1 MKSVSFVY
9 LTINPLL
16 DEHLGTASI
25 AAYLEMHGIPVRMRI
40 IYFDPNNFK
49 IENIYH
55 DLPDADLYGFPL
67 FNNTADLIYDLSKM
81 IKKDKPDSYIFVG
94 GQLPTQAHKH
104 ILNDCHEIDF
114 VVLGDGE
121 EPVLYAVKAIMD
133 GKDINDIPSIAV
145 RDGKDNDNKV
155 PNITQIEKLPWIS
168 RQYLEQMIESG
179 FGSARMTTSR
189 GCLGNCS
196 FCSEN
201 SYKRCWRGREIDDVC
216 DEIFHLYETY
226 GVTSFVFNDGSFE
239 DPGPQGKQRV
249 KKFCERMLAYPVQ
262 FHFWC
267 FLRAET
273 FHDSDLWLIKLM
285 KKAGFTQAFVGIES
299 GNNEDLKLYSKI
311 AKVEDNYRAMKL
323 LQENGINVLI
333 GFIMFNPL
341 STRETLRSNYDFLVN
356 IDNWRPY
363 AFIGRV
369 LIYYNTGLHRK
380 IEKLNLLTD
389 EFSYLN
395 PAGYRFVD
403 KDAERLWGFI
413 ESKLIPSI
421 VFKKYDFN
429 FFYFNNFYDS
439 LRGLFPDYMKHH
451 DLKYRNLLSDVAVR
465 LAEYFKLLFV
475 DYDLTA
481 AEHELPKFEND
492 MKEFVLRLNSFKL
505 EIIMKEPIRS
515 YLRNISKK
523 KFVMSSGLQQ
533 IKGE

>member
-16 DEHLGTASI
+16 DEHIGTASI
-25 AAYLEMHGIPVRMRI
+25 AAYLEKHGIAVKMKI
-40 IYFDPNNFK
+40 IYFDPNDFE
-49 IENIYH
+49 IENIYY
-55 DLPDADLYGFPL
+55 DLPDADIYGFPL
-67 FNNTADLIYDLSKM
+67 FNNTASVIYDLSKM

-94 GQLPTQAHKH
+94 GQLPTQAYKH
-104 ILNDCHEIDF
+104 ILNDCPYIDF

-121 EPVLYAVKAIMD
+121 EPVLNAVQAITD

-145 RDGKDNDNKV
+145 KSGMDNDNKA
-155 PNITQIEKLPWIS
+155 PNITQVEELPWVS

-189 GCLGNCS
+189 GCLGCCS

-201 SYKRCWRGREIDDVC
+201 SYRKRWRCREIDDVC
-216 DEIFHLYETY
+216 DEIFHIYETY

-239 DPGPQGKQRV
+239 DPGEQGKERV

-273 FHDSDLWLIKLM
+273 FHESDLPLIKLM
-285 KKAGFTQAFVGIES
+285 RKAGFTQAFVGIEA
-299 GNNEDLKLYSKI
+299 GNNDDLKLYSKI
-311 AKVEDNYRAMKL
+311 AKVDDNYRSMKL
-323 LQENGINVLI
+323 FQESGINVLI
-333 GFIMFNPL
+333 GYIMFNPL

-363 AFIGRV
+363 AFIGKA

-380 IEKLNLLTD
+380 IKKLNLLSD
-389 EFSYLN
+389 DFSYLN
-395 PAGYRFVD
+395 PSGYHFAD
-403 KDAERLWGFI
+403 KDAEKLWEFI

-421 VFKKYDFN
+421 IFKKYDFN

-439 LRGLFPDYMKHH
+439 LRGLFPEHMEHH
-451 DLKYRNLLSDVAVR
+451 DIKYRKLLGDVAVR
-465 LAEYFKLLFV
+465 LAEYFKMLYV

-481 AEHELPKFEND
+481 AEHELSRLEND
-492 MKEFVLRLNSFKL
+492 MKQFVLRLNSFKL

-515 YLRNISKK
+515 YLRNISKRK
-523 KFVMSSGLQQ
+523 TVMPSELQQ